1 MEHNVVDLNS
11 SEKEVEIKLQ
21 YDEIKEEIEKEVKKQ
36 SQKIQ
41 VPGFRKGKVPV
52 SMLKKMYGDALEY
65 EAAEK
70 ISNTFFW
77 KVAEENQFKPIGQ
90 PTMTDLKFEPEKE
103 LNFKVKYETI
113 PVLDVKDYK
122 GISLEIPDFVVTDTE
137 VEKEI
142 EYIRKSNKTLEDAE
156 KILDNNFVI
165 DAEVIL
171 AEKNGERIGESKPEK
186 MQIDLTADG
195 VAKDIVENAKNKKVG
210 EHFNFSYKDEHKHKL
225 EDGTEEV
232 HKEEFNY
239 QVNVLGIKK
248 IVLPDLTE
256 ELIKKATKDKVST
269 ETELREEIKKDIQNY
284 YDQQTEEFVRAKLV
298 GEIVKNNDF
307 DPPKSLVNNILEEY
321 VKNEEERSKKSKYP
335 FNKEETRKRL
345 LKSAENE
352 VKWYLIKAEIQKNE
366 KIEVSDDEIKELAE
380 KEAEKIGIPVD
391 KIINYYKTSN
401 QAERIVDQKLFD
413 FLKLNST
420 ISKVHPD
427 KLKVKQ
433 EAVNEQ

>member
-1 MEHNVVDLNS
+1 MEYNVIELNS

-21 YDEIKEEIEKEVKKQ
+21 FEEIKNELEKEVKKQ
-36 SQKIQ
+36 SSKIQ

-65 EAAEK
+65 EASEK
-70 ISNTFFW
+70 IANSFFW

-103 LNFKVKYETI
+103 LTFKVKYETI
-113 PVLDVKDYK
+113 PILNVKDYK
-122 GISLEIPDFVVTDTE
+122 GISLEIPEFIVSDVE

-142 EYIRKSNKTLEDAE
+142 DYIRKSNKSLEDAD
-156 KILDNNFVI
+156 KILDNNFII

-171 AEKNGERIGESKPEK
+171 AEKNGEAIPESKPEK

-195 VAKDIVENAKNKKVG
+195 VAKEIVDSSKNKKVG
-210 EHFNFSYKDEHKHKL
+210 DNFRFSYKDEHKHKL
-225 EDGTEEV
+225 EDGTEEI
-232 HKEEFNY
+232 HKEEFTY

-248 IVLPDLTE
+248 IVLPELNE

-284 YDQQTEEFVRAKLV
+284 YDQRTEEMVRGKLI
-298 GEIVKNNDF
+298 GEIVKTNDF

-321 VKNEEERSKKSKYP
+321 VKSEEEQAKKSKYH
-335 FNKEETRKRL
+335 FNKDETRKRL
-345 LKSAENE
+345 IKSAENE
-352 VKWYLIKAEIQKNE
+352 VKWYLIRSEIQKNE
-366 KIEVSDDEIKELAE
+366 KIEVTDTEIKELAE

-401 QAERIVDQKLFD
+401 QTERILDQKLFD
-413 FLKLNST
+413 FLKSNNT

-427 KLKVKQ
+427 KLKAKQ
-433 EAVNEQ
+433 EAINE